1 MADRQ
6 RSNVQSLLNQIQLNM
21 TENQKEISEL
31 NRHINAVDRSQ
42 KDFNTQNTQME
53 SQAAK
58 LNKTLNDL
66 ANQEENLKHQ
76 YNQ

>member
-1 MADRQ
+1 MTDRQ

-42 KDFNTQNTQME
+42 KDFNVQNT
-53 SQAAK
+53 
-58 LNKTLNDL
+58 
-66 ANQEENLKHQ
+66 
-76 YNQ
+76 

>member
-21 TENQKEISEL
+21 TENQKEIGEL

-42 KDFNTQNTQME
+42 KDFNAQNT
-53 SQAAK
+53 
-58 LNKTLNDL
+58 
-66 ANQEENLKHQ
+66 
-76 YNQ
+76 